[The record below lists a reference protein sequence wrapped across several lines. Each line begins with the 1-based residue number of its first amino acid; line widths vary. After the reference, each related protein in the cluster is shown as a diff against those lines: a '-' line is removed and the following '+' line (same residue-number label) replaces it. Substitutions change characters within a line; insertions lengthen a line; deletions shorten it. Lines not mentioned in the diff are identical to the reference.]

1 MAEDEIDSIADS
13 MDLNVGKLLD
23 IADTEK
29 PGMLQSVGWQS
40 RPHGQL
46 SD

>member
-29 PGMLQSVGWQS
+29 PGML
-40 RPHGQL
+40 
-46 SD
+46 